1 MNNYSFDTSLPAYH
15 SHQDDKQRQSDVIYQ
30 LIKSGVDNLL
40 RLSEITGLEQG
51 RCSARINDLI
61 ADNKVKYEGKVI
73 YKNFTRKRICL
84 IKAPVMGVQKEL
96 FC

>member
-15 SHQDDKQRQSDVIYQ
+15 SHTDDKQRQADMIYQ

-61 ADNKVKYEGKVI
+61 ADNKVKYDGKVI

-84 IKAPVMGVQKEL
+84 NKPPVIGIEQTL
-96 FC
+96 F